1 MYKGYEMNITPT
13 SSAANLLNTAQHKS
27 ADATEV
33 IAKLPIQNDE
43 VGSLEFRSSDIIKPI
58 LSLKEAEQETSAA
71 VRLLEADKKT
81 VGSLLDIKG

>member
-1 MYKGYEMNITPT
+1 MNITPT